1 MNTGKT
7 TAVAL
12 FILRVGLGVFLLLW
26 SIDKLAV
33 PEGTVRVFS
42 GFYRLS
48 ISTAIVPLIGVLEL
62 LLSVLILAGL
72 WKKWTYGLGMVLH
85 GISTFSTYNQLLSP
99 FGKNHLFIA
108 AIPVLGAFIALFLM
122 RDEDTLWIAGK
133 KAPPR

>member
-1 MNTGKT
+1 MDTGKT

-42 GFYRLS
+42 TFYRSS
-48 ISTAIVPLIGVLEL
+48 ISTAVVPVIGVLEL
-62 LLSVLILAGL
+62 LLSLLILAGL

-85 GISTFSTYNQLLSP
+85 GISTLSTYNQLLSP

-122 RDEDTLWIAGK
+122 RNQDTLWIVGRRA
-133 KAPPR
+133 APR

>member
-1 MNTGKT
+1 MNTRKN

-12 FILRVGLGVFLLLW
+12 FILRIGLGVFLLLW

-33 PEGTVRVFS
+33 PEGAVRVFS
-42 GFYRLS
+42 TFYHLS
-48 ISTAIVPLIGVLEL
+48 ISKTVAPVIGVLEL
-62 LLSVLILAGL
+62 LLSILILAGL

-85 GISTFSTYNQLLSP
+85 AISTVSTYNLLLSP

-122 RDEDTLWIAGK
+122 RDDDTLWIIGR
-133 KAPPR
+133 KAALR